1 MEHVDKRRF
10 RTGSWQSCTPIAS
23 SNEREV
29 ISALEACVAE
39 HSGEYVRLVGIE
51 PKARKRVLESI
62 IQRPD
67 GNVGEPSG
75 NKFVASSSSS
85 SKTSTSTS
93 TRLSSEVIDQLRQ
106 LINQGSKISAEHV
119 DKRRFRTGS
128 WASCGQIQG
137 NSEREAIAALE
148 GYLSE
153 YEGEYVRLIGI
164 EPKARKRVLETIIQ
178 RPDGNVAQPSG
189 SANQVVASSSTS
201 TSKTSNTATATRL
214 SSEVVDQVRQL
225 RNQGSKIS
233 VEHVDK
239 RRFRTGSWASCGQI
253 QGNSER
259 EAIAALEGY
268 LSEYEGEYV
277 RLIGIDPKDKR
288 RVLETIIQ
296 RP

>member
-1 MEHVDKRRF
+1 
-10 RTGSWQSCTPIAS
+10 
-23 SNEREV
+23 
-29 ISALEACVAE
+29 
-39 HSGEYVRLVGIE
+39 
-51 PKARKRVLESI
+51 
-62 IQRPD
+62 
-67 GNVGEPSG
+67 
-75 NKFVASSSSS
+75 VASSSS
-85 SKTSTSTS
+85 
-93 TRLSSEVIDQLRQ
+93 
-106 LINQGSKISAEHV
+106 
-119 DKRRFRTGS
+119 
-128 WASCGQIQG
+128 
-137 NSEREAIAALE
+137 
-148 GYLSE
+148 
-153 YEGEYVRLIGI
+153 
-164 EPKARKRVLETIIQ
+164 
-178 RPDGNVAQPSG
+178 
-189 SANQVVASSSTS
+189 S